1 MDTSL
6 SQLVKVER
14 SLGNRYIRILAL
26 DVAYGINYLDCFQ
39 PNPILHRDVN
49 SGNVMVWRQGD
60 KWRGKLCDFG
70 SAEFMGSK
78 MSPKIQG
85 IRFILFRRQA
95 VHARLLRIF
104 GSKINC
110 SRRSDKRVAEGVKVE
125 QHDEK
130 LRLAL
135 NSKEKFSSHS
145 QEVF

>member
-95 VHARLLRIF
+95 VHARLLR
-104 GSKINC
+104 
-110 SRRSDKRVAEGVKVE
+110 
-125 QHDEK
+125 
-130 LRLAL
+130 
-135 NSKEKFSSHS
+135 
-145 QEVF
+145 